1 MLSGKAVGLLLA
13 GLAGYAAY
21 KFSKMSPQ
29 QKKDMTDNLK
39 NQGKKIFGRF
49 MQETEPNAAPTGQ
62 HFGG

>member
-1 MLSGKAVGLLLA
+1 MLNFGKLIVA

-29 QKKDMTDNLK
+29 QKKDMADNLK

-49 MQETEPNAAPTGQ
+49 MPETKSSAAPAGQ
-62 HFGG
+62 HFGE